1 MEKVYHVYKTCCF
14 TGHRPSG
21 FAWDYEDKDC
31 ALHKDYLLRLEYFIE
46 RAITCNKTQRFICGS
61 ALGADAD
68 CAETVIRLRNKY
80 PYVHLEIAEACEKYG
95 ESYAPKNKSRYLAII
110 SQADSVYNACK
121 QYTPWCM
128 ARRNQYMVD
137 NANILIAIWNGE
149 EKGGTFNTVKYA
161 LKKGLPIRYL
171 GLPPIKN
178 STLLSN
184 APYYSAH
191 LLTYAEQKSQDEK
204 LNP

>member
-1 MEKVYHVYKTCCF
+1 MKKAYSIYNTCCF

-21 FAWDYEDKDC
+21 FVWDYEDKDY

-46 RAITCNKTQRFICGS
+46 HAIIHNQTQRFICGS

-68 CAETVIRLRNKY
+68 CAETIIRLRKKY
-80 PYVHLEIAEACEKYG
+80 PYIKLQIAEAYEKYG
-95 ESYAPKNKSRYLAII
+95 ENYAPKNKARYLAIMAH
-110 SQADSVYNACK
+110 ADSVYNACK
-121 QYTPWCM
+121 QFTPWCT

-137 NANILIAIWNGE
+137 NADMLIAIWNGE

-171 GLPPIKN
+171 GLPPLKP
-178 STLLSN
+178 STQL
-184 APYYSAH
+184 AKPHYFSAH
-191 LLTYAEQKSQDEK
+191 LLSYAEQKAKDEQT
-204 LNP
+204 